1 MCIKIYFKNTI
12 QKYSDYGIIRVLNI
26 MNSESKVQMTT
37 KNYTI
42 WHKTK
47 IIIEHKESRVHF
59 QIRDVF
65 FCSIGENV
73 GFEQDGRGEEFLRP
87 VVVVKKFNNEV
98 FLGVPLTHTD
108 KKGKYYFSF
117 DLNKEK
123 SVAILSQIRLF
134 DAKRMK
140 YKIGMIAEKDFVVLK
155 EKIRQL
161 LT

>member
-1 MCIKIYFKNTI
+1 
-12 QKYSDYGIIRVLNI
+12 
-26 MNSESKVQMTT
+26 MT
-37 KNYTI
+37 KKDYTI
-42 WHKTK
+42 WHKAKK
-47 IIIEHKESRVHF
+47 IIEQKESRVYF

-87 VVVVKKFNNEV
+87 VIVIKKFNNEV
-98 FLGVPLTHTD
+98 FWGVPLTQIE
-108 KKGKYYFSF
+108 KKGKYYFTF
-117 DLNKEK
+117 DLNKGK
-123 SVAILSQIRLF
+123 SVAILSQVRLF

-140 YKIGMIAEKDFVVLK
+140 YKIGMIKEKDFAVLK

>member
-1 MCIKIYFKNTI
+1 MKKDYTNWHKIKRAIEQKENRIYF
-12 QKYSDYGIIRVLNI
+12 QV
-26 MNSESKVQMTT
+26 
-37 KNYTI
+37 
-42 WHKTK
+42 
-47 IIIEHKESRVHF
+47 
-59 QIRDVF
+59 RDVF

-87 VVVVKKFNNEV
+87 IIVVKKFNNEI

-108 KKGKYYFSF
+108 KRGKYYFAF

-123 SVAILSQIRLF
+123 SVAIISQVRLF

-140 YKIGMIAEKDFVVLK
+140 YKIGMINEKDFIVLK

-161 LT
+161 LA